1 MFYALANRI
10 GGFMPTALDP
20 DAQAYIDDIVAAGA
34 TVSGAQKKS
43 ISTFYETGKDEG
55 WYDQLKRLYLPV
67 WGVAAAN
74 AIDLITTNSGTFS
87 GTVTHATGYIQGNG
101 STGRLAMDA
110 SPDTIGLADGNAS
123 VSCLIYSPQSSGS
136 FNVPIGVTQTS
147 KKLIRISLIYTSS
160 PMTVGGGIG
169 VDINSTSQDGLGIYV
184 VSETASNSRFFRKRK
199 TSGVSSL
206 GTSTASSTGGFPTV
220 AINLMAVNNGGS
232 ISGYSTSQIGAA
244 HAGLAMTT
252 TQADQYTAAL
262 KTMWEACSGL
272 TLP

>member
-34 TVSGAQKKS
+34 TVSGAQKES

-101 STGRLAMDA
+101 TTGRFAMDESPATLGITSGDA
-110 SPDTIGLADGNAS
+110 SI
-123 VSCLIYSPQSSGS
+123 SCLIYSPQSSGA
-136 FNVPIGVTQTS
+136 FNVPVGVTQST
-147 KKLIRISLIYTSS
+147 KKSLRISILYSSS
-160 PMTVGGGIG
+160 PMTVGGSAGA
-169 VDINSTSQDGLGIYV
+169 DINSTAQDGLGIYIM
-184 VSETASNSRFFRKRK
+184 SETASNSRFFRKRK
-199 TSGVSSL
+199 TAAVTSL
-206 GTSTASSTGGFPTV
+206 GTSTSSSTDPYPTV
-220 AINLMAVNNGGS
+220 VANIMAANNGGS
-232 ISGYSTSQIGAA
+232 LASYSTSQIGAA
-244 HAGLAMTT
+244 HIGLAMTT
-252 TQADQYTAAL
+252 VQADAFTLAL